1 MTAGVLAIG
10 GLLKVGA
17 VSDLVSKP
25 VMTGFLFGL
34 GLTIAVG
41 QLPKVLGVPDG
52 SGDFFPRVSA
62 LIGDLGSVHV
72 LTAAVGLGSIALL
85 IALRRFAPSL
95 PGILIVLVTGIV
107 ISALFGFD
115 DHGVDVVGRL
125 PSGVPQLAVPDVSW
139 HEAAQLIGP
148 ALGVMLL
155 TTEAVGVAR
164 ALATQ
169 DGYAIAPS
177 RELVALGCS
186 NLSRRVVGVRP
197 VRRREPDRGGREGR
211 RPVPARLGRRRRLV
225 LLTGAFLA
233 PLFKDLPQATLGAIV
248 VVAVAGF
255 FNVAELRRFARLR
268 RSAIVLALVALG
280 AVLVL
285 GVLPG
290 LITAALVS
298 LVLIVQMLSRP
309 PVDVLARDPSTG
321 WWGRHDIHADWET
334 SPGVLVVTIE
344 GPLWYG
350 NSVAAKDRVLAVV
363 AAADPPPR
371 RVVLELLTSSDLDVQ
386 GLDTLAELA
395 GALERDGVELRLAG
409 VSARVRRMLER
420 GGLAERVPIDAR
432 LDDAVSA
439 DGPRTPSPSRPSR

>member
-1 MTAGVLAIG
+1 M
-10 GLLKVGA
+10 
-17 VSDLVSKP
+17 
-25 VMTGFLFGL
+25 
-34 GLTIAVG
+34 
-41 QLPKVLGVPDG
+41 
-52 SGDFFPRVSA
+52 
-62 LIGDLGSVHV
+62 
-72 LTAAVGLGSIALL
+72 GLGSIALL

-139 HEAAQLIGP
+139 HAAAQLIGP

-186 NLSRRVVGVRP
+186 NLLAGVSSGF
-197 VRRREPDRGGREGR
+197 VQSGGASQTAAAEKAGGRSQLASVVAG
-211 RPVPARLGRRRRLV
+211 VLV

-420 GGLAERVPIDAR
+420 GGLAERVPIDTR

-439 DGPRTPSPSRPSR
+439 DGPRTPSPSRP